1 MLKAKWPSNQST
13 LARLSNVPNTNDAQ
27 AAKSRSWIFNYF
39 GAGLIWGSSFFFI
52 EFANASLSPIGLAFW
67 RCVLGATTLFIVLK
81 IRKIAIRKDI
91 KFFLLCFIVG
101 LFNTAIPFVLFAFG
115 GHHVS
120 SAFSG
125 MANAITPIATII
137 ALLTVFRGEKVS
149 RNQIIGLLIGV
160 VGVLTLIGVWEG
172 IKTDSWL
179 AVAGIVFAATCY
191 GFGGPYIRK
200 FIEPRGHPLE
210 VAAFGQIAA
219 ASLLLLPVYLTQPL
233 TTGPFTWQS
242 TSALLVLGI
251 FGTGIAYTMYYPLLR
266 QVGSAVSSTV
276 TLMAPLVA
284 VTLGVAVLGEKLSWF
299 EPIGGFIIL
308 IGAAIAQGLFRRR
321 KSLAL

>member
-1 MLKAKWPSNQST
+1 MPK
-13 LARLSNVPNTNDAQ
+13 TNEVGRPG
-27 AAKSRSWIFNYF
+27 KSRSWLFNYF

-67 RCVLGATTLFIVLK
+67 RCVLGAATLYLVLRIKK
-81 IRKIAIRKDI
+81 ISIRKDL
-91 KFFLLCFIVG
+91 KFFLLCFALG
-101 LFNTAIPFVLFAFG
+101 LFNTAIPFTLFAFG

-149 RNQIIGLLIGV
+149 RNQIFGLFVGV
-160 VGVLTLIGVWEG
+160 VGVLTLIGVWQG
-172 IKTDSWL
+172 IQTDSWV
-179 AVAGIVFAATCY
+179 AVVGIVFAATCY
-191 GFGGPYIRK
+191 GFGGPFIRR

-219 ASLLLLPVYLTQPL
+219 AATLLLPVYLTQPL

-242 TSALLVLGI
+242 TGALLVLGI
-251 FGTGIAYTMYYPLLR
+251 VGTGIAYTMYYPLLR

-276 TLMAPLVA
+276 TFLAPLVA
-284 VTLGVAVLGEKLSWF
+284 VTLGVLVLGETLSWY
-299 EPIGGFIIL
+299 EPVGGFIIL
-308 IGAAIAQGLFRRR
+308 LGGAIAQGLFRRR
-321 KSLAL
+321 KSLAM

>member
-1 MLKAKWPSNQST
+1 MPKTNEVGRPS
-13 LARLSNVPNTNDAQ
+13 
-27 AAKSRSWIFNYF
+27 KSRSWLFNYF

-67 RCVLGATTLFIVLK
+67 RCVLGAATLYLVLRIKK
-81 IRKIAIRKDI
+81 ISIRKDL
-91 KFFLLCFIVG
+91 KFFLLCFVLG
-101 LFNTAIPFVLFAFG
+101 LFNTAIPFTLFAFG

-149 RNQIIGLLIGV
+149 RNQIFGLFVGV
-160 VGVLTLIGVWEG
+160 VGVLTLIGVWQG
-172 IKTDSWL
+172 VQTDSWV
-179 AVAGIVFAATCY
+179 AVVGIVFAATCY
-191 GFGGPYIRK
+191 GFGGPFIRR

-219 ASLLLLPVYLTQPL
+219 AATLLLPVYLTQPL

-242 TSALLVLGI
+242 TGALLVLGI
-251 FGTGIAYTMYYPLLR
+251 VGTGIAYTMYYPLLR

-276 TLMAPLVA
+276 TLLAPLVA
-284 VTLGVAVLGEKLSWF
+284 VTLGVLVLGESLSWF

-308 IGAAIAQGLFRRR
+308 VGGAIAQGLFRRR
-321 KSLAL
+321 KSLAM

>member
-1 MLKAKWPSNQST
+1 MPKT
-13 LARLSNVPNTNDAQ
+13 LAANDG
-27 AAKSRSWIFNYF
+27 KSRSWLFNYF

-67 RCVLGATTLFIVLK
+67 RCVLGATTLYIVLRL
-81 IRKIAIRKDI
+81 RKIAIRKDI
-91 KFFLLCFIVG
+91 RFFMLSFAVG
-101 LFNTAIPFVLFAFG
+101 LFNTAIPFVLFSFG

-149 RNQIIGLLIGV
+149 RNQVIGLFVGV
-160 VGVLTLIGVWEG
+160 LGVLTLIGVWEG
-172 IKTDSWL
+172 IRTDSWL
-179 AVAGIVFAATCY
+179 AVAGIVFAASCY
-191 GFGGPYIRK
+191 GFGGPFIRK
-200 FIEPRGHPLE
+200 YIEPLGHPLE

-219 ASLLLLPVYLTQPL
+219 AAVLLLPVYLTQPL

-284 VTLGVAVLGEKLSWF
+284 VSLGVLVLGEELSWF
-299 EPIGGFIIL
+299 EPLGGFIIL
-308 IGAAIAQGLFRRR
+308 LGAAIAQGLFRRR
-321 KSLAL
+321 KSLAM

>member
-1 MLKAKWPSNQST
+1 VPKTNEVGRPS
-13 LARLSNVPNTNDAQ
+13 
-27 AAKSRSWIFNYF
+27 KSRSWLFNYF

-67 RCVLGATTLFIVLK
+67 RCVLGAATLYLVLRIKK
-81 IRKIAIRKDI
+81 ISIRKDL
-91 KFFLLCFIVG
+91 KFFLLCFVLG
-101 LFNTAIPFVLFAFG
+101 LFNTAIPFTLFAFG

-149 RNQIIGLLIGV
+149 RNQIFGLFVGV
-160 VGVLTLIGVWEG
+160 VGVLTLIGVWQG
-172 IKTDSWL
+172 VQTDSWV
-179 AVAGIVFAATCY
+179 AVVGIVFAATCY
-191 GFGGPYIRK
+191 GFGGPFIRR

-219 ASLLLLPVYLTQPL
+219 AATLLLPVYLTQPL

-242 TSALLVLGI
+242 TGALLVLGI
-251 FGTGIAYTMYYPLLR
+251 VGTGIAYTMYYPLLR

-276 TLMAPLVA
+276 TLLAPLVA
-284 VTLGVAVLGEKLSWF
+284 VTLGVLVLGESLSWF

-308 IGAAIAQGLFRRR
+308 VGGAIAQGLFRRR
-321 KSLAL
+321 KSLAM

>member
-1 MLKAKWPSNQST
+1 MPKTISA
-13 LARLSNVPNTNDAQ
+13 NDG
-27 AAKSRSWIFNYF
+27 KSRSWLFNYF

-81 IRKIAIRKDI
+81 LRKITIRKDM
-91 KFFLLCFIVG
+91 KFFMLSFVLG
-101 LFNTAIPFVLFAFG
+101 LFNTAIPFALFSFG

-149 RNQIIGLLIGV
+149 RNQIIGLLVGV
-160 VGVLTLIGVWEG
+160 VGVLTLIGIWEG
-172 IKTDSWL
+172 IRTDSWL
-179 AVAGIVFAATCY
+179 AVVGIVFAACCY
-191 GFGGPYIRK
+191 GFGGPFIRK
-200 FIEPRGHPLE
+200 YIEPRGHPLE

-219 ASLLLLPVYLTQPL
+219 AAILLLPVYLTQPL

-242 TSALLVLGI
+242 FGALLTLGI
-251 FGTGIAYTMYYPLLR
+251 VGTGIAYTMYYPLLR

-284 VTLGVAVLGEKLSWF
+284 VTLGVLVLGEKLSWF
-299 EPIGGFIIL
+299 EPVGGFIIL

-321 KSLAL
+321 KSLAM

>member
-1 MLKAKWPSNQST
+1 MPK
-13 LARLSNVPNTNDAQ
+13 TNEVGRPG
-27 AAKSRSWIFNYF
+27 KSRSWLFNYF

-67 RCVLGATTLFIVLK
+67 RCVLGAATLYLVLRIKK
-81 IRKIAIRKDI
+81 ISIRKDL
-91 KFFLLCFIVG
+91 KFFLLCFALG
-101 LFNTAIPFVLFAFG
+101 LFNTAIPFTLFAFG

-149 RNQIIGLLIGV
+149 RNQIFGLFVGV
-160 VGVLTLIGVWEG
+160 VGVLTLIGVWQG
-172 IKTDSWL
+172 IQTDSWI

-191 GFGGPYIRK
+191 GFGGPFIRR

-219 ASLLLLPVYLTQPL
+219 AATLLLPVYLTQPL

-242 TSALLVLGI
+242 TVALLVLGI
-251 FGTGIAYTMYYPLLR
+251 VGTGIAYTMYYPLLR

-276 TLMAPLVA
+276 TFLAPLVA
-284 VTLGVAVLGEKLSWF
+284 VTLGVLVLGETLSWY
-299 EPIGGFIIL
+299 EPVGGFVIL
-308 IGAAIAQGLFRRR
+308 LGGAIAQGLFRRR
-321 KSLAL
+321 KSLAM

>member
-1 MLKAKWPSNQST
+1 
-13 LARLSNVPNTNDAQ
+13 VPKTNEVGRPG
-27 AAKSRSWIFNYF
+27 KSRSWLFNYF

-52 EFANASLSPIGLAFW
+52 EFANATLSPIGLAFW
-67 RCVLGATTLFIVLK
+67 RCVLGAATLYLVLRIKK
-81 IRKIAIRKDI
+81 ISIRKDL
-91 KFFLLCFIVG
+91 KFFLLCFALG
-101 LFNTAIPFVLFAFG
+101 LFNTAIPFTLFAFG

-149 RNQIIGLLIGV
+149 RNQIFGLLVGV
-160 VGVLTLIGVWEG
+160 VGVLTLIGVWQG
-172 IKTDSWL
+172 IQTDSWV
-179 AVAGIVFAATCY
+179 AVVGIVFAATCY
-191 GFGGPYIRK
+191 GFGGPFIRR

-219 ASLLLLPVYLTQPL
+219 AATLLLPVYLTQPL

-242 TSALLVLGI
+242 TGALLVLGI
-251 FGTGIAYTMYYPLLR
+251 VGTGIAYTMYYPLLR

-276 TLMAPLVA
+276 TFLAPLVA
-284 VTLGVAVLGEKLSWF
+284 VTLGVLVLGETLSWY
-299 EPIGGFIIL
+299 EPVGGFIIL
-308 IGAAIAQGLFRRR
+308 LGGAIAQGLFRRR
-321 KSLAL
+321 KSLAM

>member
-1 MLKAKWPSNQST
+1 MPK
-13 LARLSNVPNTNDAQ
+13 TNEVGRPG
-27 AAKSRSWIFNYF
+27 KSRSWLFNYF

-67 RCVLGATTLFIVLK
+67 RCVLGAATLYLVLRIKK
-81 IRKIAIRKDI
+81 ISIRKDL
-91 KFFLLCFIVG
+91 KFFLLCFALG
-101 LFNTAIPFVLFAFG
+101 LFNTAIPFTLFAFG
-115 GHHVS
+115 GHHAS

-149 RNQIIGLLIGV
+149 RNQIFGLLVGV
-160 VGVLTLIGVWEG
+160 VGVLTLIGVWQG
-172 IKTDSWL
+172 VQTDSWV
-179 AVAGIVFAATCY
+179 AVVGIVFAATCY
-191 GFGGPYIRK
+191 GFGGPFIRR

-219 ASLLLLPVYLTQPL
+219 AATLLLPVYLTQPL

-242 TSALLVLGI
+242 TGALLVLGI
-251 FGTGIAYTMYYPLLR
+251 VGTGIAYTMYYPLLR

-276 TLMAPLVA
+276 TFLAPLVA
-284 VTLGVAVLGEKLSWF
+284 VTLGVLVLGETLSWY
-299 EPIGGFIIL
+299 EPVGGFIIL
-308 IGAAIAQGLFRRR
+308 LGGAIAQGLFRRR
-321 KSLAL
+321 KSLAM

>member
-1 MLKAKWPSNQST
+1 
-13 LARLSNVPNTNDAQ
+13 VPKTNEVGAPG
-27 AAKSRSWIFNYF
+27 KSRSWLFNYF

-67 RCVLGATTLFIVLK
+67 RCLLGAATLYLVLRIK
-81 IRKIAIRKDI
+81 RISIRKDP
-91 KFFLLCFIVG
+91 KFFLLCFALG
-101 LFNTAIPFVLFAFG
+101 LFNTAIPFTLFAFG

-149 RNQIIGLLIGV
+149 RNQIFGLFVGV
-160 VGVLTLIGVWEG
+160 LGVLTLIGVWQG
-172 IKTDSWL
+172 IETDSWV
-179 AVAGIVFAATCY
+179 AVVGIVFAATCY
-191 GFGGPYIRK
+191 GFGGPFIRK

-219 ASLLLLPVYLTQPL
+219 AATLLLPVYLTQPL
-233 TTGPFTWQS
+233 TTGPFTLQS
-242 TSALLVLGI
+242 TGALLVLGI
-251 FGTGIAYTMYYPLLR
+251 VGTGIAYTMYYPLLR

-276 TLMAPLVA
+276 TFLAPLVA
-284 VTLGVAVLGEKLSWF
+284 VTLGVLVLGEKLSWF
-299 EPIGGFIIL
+299 EPVGGFIIL
-308 IGAAIAQGLFRRR
+308 LGGAIAQGLFRRR
-321 KSLAL
+321 KSLAM

>member
-1 MLKAKWPSNQST
+1 MV
-13 LARLSNVPNTNDAQ
+13 RLSNVPKTNDAK
-27 AAKSRSWIFNYF
+27 ASKSRSWLFNYF

-67 RCVLGATTLFIVLK
+67 RCVLGAATLYIVLRMK
-81 IRKIAIRKDI
+81 NIKIRKDI
-91 KFFLLCFIVG
+91 KFFLLCFVVG
-101 LFNTAIPFVLFAFG
+101 AFNTAIPFVLFAFG

-137 ALLTVFRGEKVS
+137 ALLTVFRGEKVT
-149 RNQIIGLLIGV
+149 RNQILGLLVGV
-160 VGVLTLIGVWEG
+160 VGVLTLIGAWQG
-172 IKTDSWL
+172 IQTDSWL
-179 AVAGIVFAATCY
+179 AVVGIVFAASCY

-200 FIEPRGHPLE
+200 YIEPRGHPLE

-219 ASLLLLPVYLTQPL
+219 AAVLLLPIYLTQPL
-233 TTGPFTWQS
+233 TTGAFTWES
-242 TSALLVLGI
+242 ISSILMLGI

-284 VTLGVAVLGEKLSWF
+284 VTLGVMVLGEKLHWF
-299 EPIGGFIIL
+299 EPVGGFIIL

-321 KSLAL
+321 KSLAM

>member
-1 MLKAKWPSNQST
+1 
-13 LARLSNVPNTNDAQ
+13 VPKTNEVGRPG
-27 AAKSRSWIFNYF
+27 KSRSWLFNYF

-67 RCVLGATTLFIVLK
+67 RCVLGATTLYLVLRIK
-81 IRKIAIRKDI
+81 RISIRKDL
-91 KFFLLCFIVG
+91 KFFLLCFALG
-101 LFNTAIPFVLFAFG
+101 LFNTAIPFTLFAFG

-149 RNQIIGLLIGV
+149 RNQIFGLFVGV
-160 VGVLTLIGVWEG
+160 VGVLTLIGVWQG
-172 IKTDSWL
+172 VQTDSWV
-179 AVAGIVFAATCY
+179 AVVGIVFAATCY
-191 GFGGPYIRK
+191 GFGGPFIRR

-219 ASLLLLPVYLTQPL
+219 AATLLLPVYLTQPL

-242 TSALLVLGI
+242 TGALLVLGI
-251 FGTGIAYTMYYPLLR
+251 VGTGIAYTMYYPLLR

-276 TLMAPLVA
+276 TFLAPLVA
-284 VTLGVAVLGEKLSWF
+284 VTLGVLVLGESLSWY
-299 EPIGGFIIL
+299 EPVGGFIIL
-308 IGAAIAQGLFRRR
+308 LGGAIAQGLFRRR
-321 KSLAL
+321 KSLAM

>member
-1 MLKAKWPSNQST
+1 MPK
-13 LARLSNVPNTNDAQ
+13 TNEVGPPG
-27 AAKSRSWIFNYF
+27 KSRSWLFNYF

-67 RCVLGATTLFIVLK
+67 RCVLGASTLYLVLRIKK
-81 IRKIAIRKDI
+81 ISIRKDP
-91 KFFLLCFIVG
+91 KFFLLCFGLG
-101 LFNTAIPFVLFAFG
+101 LFNTAIPFTLFAFG

-149 RNQIIGLLIGV
+149 RNQIFGLLVGV
-160 VGVLTLIGVWEG
+160 IGVLTLIGVWQG
-172 IKTDSWL
+172 IQTDSWI
-179 AVAGIVFAATCY
+179 AVVGIVFAATCY
-191 GFGGPYIRK
+191 GFGGPFIRR

-219 ASLLLLPVYLTQPL
+219 AATLLLPVYLTQPL

-242 TSALLVLGI
+242 TGALLFLGI
-251 FGTGIAYTMYYPLLR
+251 VGTGIAYTMYYPLLR

-276 TLMAPLVA
+276 TFLAPLVA
-284 VTLGVAVLGEKLSWF
+284 VTLGVLVLGEKLSWY
-299 EPIGGFIIL
+299 EPIGGFVIL
-308 IGAAIAQGLFRRR
+308 LGGAIAQGLFRRR
-321 KSLAL
+321 KSLAM

>member
-1 MLKAKWPSNQST
+1 
-13 LARLSNVPNTNDAQ
+13 VPKTNEVGRPG
-27 AAKSRSWIFNYF
+27 KSRSWLFNYF

-67 RCVLGATTLFIVLK
+67 RCVLGATTLYLVLRIK
-81 IRKIAIRKDI
+81 RISIRKDL
-91 KFFLLCFIVG
+91 KFFLLCIVLG
-101 LFNTAIPFVLFAFG
+101 LFNTAIPFTLFAFG

-149 RNQIIGLLIGV
+149 RNQIFGLLVGV
-160 VGVLTLIGVWEG
+160 VGVLTLIGVWQG
-172 IKTDSWL
+172 IQTDSWV
-179 AVAGIVFAATCY
+179 AVVGIVFAATCY
-191 GFGGPYIRK
+191 GFGGPFIRR

-219 ASLLLLPVYLTQPL
+219 AATLLLPVYLTQPL

-242 TSALLVLGI
+242 TGALLFLGI
-251 FGTGIAYTMYYPLLR
+251 VGTGIAYTMYYPLLR

-276 TLMAPLVA
+276 TFLAPLVA
-284 VTLGVAVLGEKLSWF
+284 VTLGVLVLGETLSWY
-299 EPIGGFIIL
+299 EPVGGFIIL
-308 IGAAIAQGLFRRR
+308 LGGAIAQGLFRRR
-321 KSLAL
+321 KSFAM

>member
-1 MLKAKWPSNQST
+1 MPKTITAKEG
-13 LARLSNVPNTNDAQ
+13 
-27 AAKSRSWIFNYF
+27 KSRSWLFNYF

-67 RCVLGATTLFIVLK
+67 RCVLGATTLYIVLR
-81 IRKIAIRKDI
+81 IRKIQIRKDM
-91 KFFLLCFIVG
+91 KFFMLSFVVG
-101 LFNTAIPFVLFAFG
+101 LFNTAIPFALFSFG

-137 ALLTVFRGEKVS
+137 ALLTVFRGERVS
-149 RNQIIGLLIGV
+149 RNQIAGLLVGV
-160 VGVLTLIGVWEG
+160 VGVLTLIGIWEG
-172 IKTDSWL
+172 IRTDSWL
-179 AVAGIVFAATCY
+179 AVAGIVFAASCY
-191 GFGGPYIRK
+191 GFGGPFIRK
-200 FIEPRGHPLE
+200 YIEPLGHPLE

-219 ASLLLLPVYLTQPL
+219 AAVLLFPVYLTQPL

-242 TSALLVLGI
+242 TGALLVLGI
-251 FGTGIAYTMYYPLLR
+251 VGTGIAYTMYYPLLR

-284 VTLGVAVLGEKLSWF
+284 VTLGVVILGEELTWF
-299 EPIGGFIIL
+299 EPVGGFIIL

-321 KSLAL
+321 KSLAM

>member
-1 MLKAKWPSNQST
+1 M
-13 LARLSNVPNTNDAQ
+13 VPKTNEVGASGN
-27 AAKSRSWIFNYF
+27 SRSWLFNYF

-67 RCVLGATTLFIVLK
+67 RCVLGATTLYIVLRIK
-81 IRKIAIRKDI
+81 KIAIRKDP
-91 KFFLLCFIVG
+91 KFFLLCFVVG
-101 LFNTAIPFVLFAFG
+101 LFNTAIPFALFAFG

-149 RNQIIGLLIGV
+149 RNQMIGLFVGIL
-160 VGVLTLIGVWEG
+160 GVLTLIGVWQG
-172 IKTDSWL
+172 IQTDSWI
-179 AVAGIVFAATCY
+179 AVVGIVFAATCY

-200 FIEPRGHPLE
+200 YIEPRGHPLE

-219 ASLLLLPVYLTQPL
+219 AALLLLPVYLTQPP

-242 TSALLVLGI
+242 TGALLVLGI
-251 FGTGIAYTMYYPLLR
+251 VGTGIAYTMYYPLLR

-276 TLMAPLVA
+276 TLLAPLVA
-284 VTLGVAVLGEKLSWF
+284 VTLGVLVLGEELSWY
-299 EPIGGFIIL
+299 EPVGGFVIL
-308 IGAAIAQGLFRRR
+308 VGAAIAQGLFRRR
-321 KSLAL
+321 KSLAM

>member
-1 MLKAKWPSNQST
+1 MPK
-13 LARLSNVPNTNDAQ
+13 TNEVGAPG
-27 AAKSRSWIFNYF
+27 KSRSWLFNYF

-67 RCVLGATTLFIVLK
+67 RCLLGAATLYLVLRIK
-81 IRKIAIRKDI
+81 RISIRKDP
-91 KFFLLCFIVG
+91 KFFLLCFALG
-101 LFNTAIPFVLFAFG
+101 LFNTAIPFTLFAFG

-149 RNQIIGLLIGV
+149 RNQIFGLFVGV
-160 VGVLTLIGVWEG
+160 LGVLTLIGVWQG
-172 IKTDSWL
+172 IETDSWV
-179 AVAGIVFAATCY
+179 AVVGIVFAATCY
-191 GFGGPYIRK
+191 GFGGPFIRK

-219 ASLLLLPVYLTQPL
+219 AATLLLPVYLTQPL
-233 TTGPFTWQS
+233 TTGPFTLQS
-242 TSALLVLGI
+242 TGALLVLGI
-251 FGTGIAYTMYYPLLR
+251 VGTGIAYTMYYPLLR

-276 TLMAPLVA
+276 TFLAPLVA
-284 VTLGVAVLGEKLSWF
+284 VTLGVLVLGEKLSWF
-299 EPIGGFIIL
+299 EPVGGFIIL
-308 IGAAIAQGLFRRR
+308 LGGAIAQGLFRRR
-321 KSLAL
+321 KSLAM

>member
-1 MLKAKWPSNQST
+1 MPK
-13 LARLSNVPNTNDAQ
+13 TNSADVG
-27 AAKSRSWIFNYF
+27 KSRSWLFNYF

-52 EFANASLSPIGLAFW
+52 EFANASLSPIGVAFW
-67 RCVLGATTLFIVLK
+67 RCVLGAITLYLILR
-81 IRKIAIRKDI
+81 IRRIAITKDLR
-91 KFFLLCFIVG
+91 FFMLSFIVG
-101 LFNTAIPFVLFAFG
+101 LFNTAIPFVLFSFG

-149 RNQIIGLLIGV
+149 RNQIIGLLVGV

-172 IKTDSWL
+172 IRTDSWL
-179 AVAGIVFAATCY
+179 AVFGIVFAACCY
-191 GFGGPYIRK
+191 GFGGPFIRK
-200 FIEPRGHPLE
+200 YIEPRGHPLE

-219 ASLLLLPVYLTQPL
+219 AAILLLPVYLTQPL
-233 TTGPFTWQS
+233 ATGPFTWQS
-242 TSALLVLGI
+242 TGALLILGI
-251 FGTGIAYTMYYPLLR
+251 AGTGIAYTMYYPLLR

-276 TLMAPLVA
+276 TLLAPLVA
-284 VTLGVAVLGEKLSWF
+284 VTLGLVVLGEKLSWF

-321 KSLAL
+321 KTLAM

>member
-1 MLKAKWPSNQST
+1 
-13 LARLSNVPNTNDAQ
+13 VPKTNEVGRPG
-27 AAKSRSWIFNYF
+27 KSRSWLFNYF

-67 RCVLGATTLFIVLK
+67 RCVLGAATLYLVLRIKK
-81 IRKIAIRKDI
+81 ISIRKDL
-91 KFFLLCFIVG
+91 KFFLLCFALG
-101 LFNTAIPFVLFAFG
+101 LFNTAIPFTLFAFG

-149 RNQIIGLLIGV
+149 RNQIFGLFVGV
-160 VGVLTLIGVWEG
+160 VGVLTLIGVWQG
-172 IKTDSWL
+172 IQTDSWI

-191 GFGGPYIRK
+191 GFGGPFIRR

-219 ASLLLLPVYLTQPL
+219 AATLLLPVYLTQPL

-242 TSALLVLGI
+242 TVALLVLGI
-251 FGTGIAYTMYYPLLR
+251 VGTGIAYTMYYPLLR

-276 TLMAPLVA
+276 TFLAPLVA
-284 VTLGVAVLGEKLSWF
+284 VTLGVLVLGETLSWY
-299 EPIGGFIIL
+299 EPVGGFVIL
-308 IGAAIAQGLFRRR
+308 LGGAIAQGLFRRR
-321 KSLAL
+321 KSLAM

>member
-1 MLKAKWPSNQST
+1 MST
-13 LARLSNVPNTNDAQ
+13 TPFSQ
-27 AAKSRSWIFNYF
+27 AAANSKSWLFNYF

-52 EFANASLSPIGLAFW
+52 EFANESLSPIGLAFW
-67 RCVLGATTLFIVLK
+67 RCVLGATTLFIYLR
-81 IRKIAIRKDI
+81 IRKIAIRKDP
-91 KFFLLCFIVG
+91 KFFLLCFVIG
-101 LFNTAIPFVLFAFG
+101 FFNTAIPFVLFSFG

-149 RNQIIGLLIGV
+149 RNQIIGLLVGI
-160 VGVLTLIGVWEG
+160 VGVLTLIGIWQG
-172 IKTDSWL
+172 IQTDSVL
-179 AVAGIVFAATCY
+179 AVVGIVFAACCY
-191 GFGGPYIRK
+191 GFGGPFIRR
-200 FIEPRGHPLE
+200 FIEPRGHQLE

-219 ASLLLLPVYLTQPL
+219 ASIILLPIYLTQPL

-242 TSALLVLGI
+242 FGALLVLGI
-251 FGTGIAYTMYYPLLR
+251 VGTGIAYTMYYPLLK

-276 TLMAPLVA
+276 TLIAPLVA
-284 VTLGVAVLGEKLSWF
+284 VTLGVLVLGEELNWF
-299 EPIGGFIIL
+299 EPVGGFIIL

>member
-1 MLKAKWPSNQST
+1 VPKTNEVGRPS
-13 LARLSNVPNTNDAQ
+13 
-27 AAKSRSWIFNYF
+27 KSRSWLFNYF

-67 RCVLGATTLFIVLK
+67 RCVLGATTLYLVLRIK
-81 IRKIAIRKDI
+81 RISIRKDL
-91 KFFLLCFIVG
+91 KFFLLCFVLG
-101 LFNTAIPFVLFAFG
+101 LFNTAIPFTLFAFG

-149 RNQIIGLLIGV
+149 RNQIFGLFVGV
-160 VGVLTLIGVWEG
+160 VGVLALIGVWQG
-172 IKTDSWL
+172 VQTDSWV
-179 AVAGIVFAATCY
+179 AVVGIVFAATCY
-191 GFGGPYIRK
+191 GFGGPFIRR

-219 ASLLLLPVYLTQPL
+219 AATLLLPVYLTQPL

-242 TSALLVLGI
+242 TGALLVLGI
-251 FGTGIAYTMYYPLLR
+251 VGTGIAYTMYYPLLR

-276 TLMAPLVA
+276 TFLAPLVA
-284 VTLGVAVLGEKLSWF
+284 VTLGVLVLGETLSWY
-299 EPIGGFIIL
+299 EPVGGFVIL
-308 IGAAIAQGLFRRR
+308 LGGAIAQGLFRRR
-321 KSLAL
+321 KSLAM

>member
-1 MLKAKWPSNQST
+1 VPKTTDAGRPNQ
-13 LARLSNVPNTNDAQ
+13 A
-27 AAKSRSWIFNYF
+27 RSWLFNYF

-67 RCVLGATTLFIVLK
+67 RCVLGATTLYIILR
-81 IRKIAIRKDI
+81 IRRINIGKDLR
-91 KFFLLCFIVG
+91 FFLLCFAIG

-137 ALLTVFRGEKVS
+137 ALLTIFRGERVS
-149 RNQIIGLLIGV
+149 RNQLIGLL
-160 VGVLTLIGVWEG
+160 VGILGTLTLIGVWQG
-172 IKTDSWL
+172 IQTDSWI
-179 AVAGIVFAATCY
+179 AVVGIVIAATCY
-191 GFGGPYIRK
+191 GFGGPFIRK
-200 FIEPRGHPLE
+200 YIEPRGQPIE

-219 ASLLLLPVYLTQPL
+219 ASVWLLPVYLTEPA

-242 TSALLVLGI
+242 TSAILVLGI
-251 FGTGIAYTMYYPLLR
+251 LGTGIAYTMYYPLLK

-276 TLMAPLVA
+276 TLIAPLVA
-284 VTLGVAVLGEKLSWF
+284 VTLGVVVLGEELSWY
-299 EPIGGFIIL
+299 EPVGGFLIL

-321 KSLAL
+321 KSLTM

>member
-1 MLKAKWPSNQST
+1 
-13 LARLSNVPNTNDAQ
+13 VPKTNDVGRPG
-27 AAKSRSWIFNYF
+27 KSRSWLFNYF

-67 RCVLGATTLFIVLK
+67 RCVLGATTLYLVLRIKK
-81 IRKIAIRKDI
+81 ISIRKDL
-91 KFFLLCFIVG
+91 KFFLLCFVLG
-101 LFNTAIPFVLFAFG
+101 LFNTAIPFTLFAFG

-149 RNQIIGLLIGV
+149 RNQIFGLLVGV
-160 VGVLTLIGVWEG
+160 VGVLTLIGVWQG
-172 IKTDSWL
+172 VQTDSWV
-179 AVAGIVFAATCY
+179 AVVGIVFAATCY
-191 GFGGPYIRK
+191 GFGGPFIRR

-219 ASLLLLPVYLTQPL
+219 AATLLLPVYLTQPL

-242 TSALLVLGI
+242 TGALLVLGI
-251 FGTGIAYTMYYPLLR
+251 VGTGIAYTMYYPLLR

-276 TLMAPLVA
+276 TFLAPLVA
-284 VTLGVAVLGEKLSWF
+284 VTLGVLVLGETLSWY
-299 EPIGGFIIL
+299 EPVGGFVIL
-308 IGAAIAQGLFRRR
+308 LGGAIAQGLFRRR
-321 KSLAL
+321 KSLAM

>member
-1 MLKAKWPSNQST
+1 MPK
-13 LARLSNVPNTNDAQ
+13 TNEVGRPG
-27 AAKSRSWIFNYF
+27 KSRSWLFNYF

-67 RCVLGATTLFIVLK
+67 RCVLGATTLYLVLRIK
-81 IRKIAIRKDI
+81 RISIRKDL
-91 KFFLLCFIVG
+91 KFFLLCIVLG
-101 LFNTAIPFVLFAFG
+101 LFNTAIPFTLFAFG

-149 RNQIIGLLIGV
+149 RNQIFGLLVGV
-160 VGVLTLIGVWEG
+160 VGVLTLIGVWQG
-172 IKTDSWL
+172 IQTDSWV
-179 AVAGIVFAATCY
+179 AVVGIVFAATCY
-191 GFGGPYIRK
+191 GFGGPFIRR

-219 ASLLLLPVYLTQPL
+219 AATLLLPVYLTQPL

-242 TSALLVLGI
+242 TGALLFLGI
-251 FGTGIAYTMYYPLLR
+251 VGTGIAYTMYYPLLR

-276 TLMAPLVA
+276 TFLAPLVA
-284 VTLGVAVLGEKLSWF
+284 VTLGVLVLGETLSWY
-299 EPIGGFIIL
+299 EPVGGFIIL
-308 IGAAIAQGLFRRR
+308 LGGAIAQGLFRRR
-321 KSLAL
+321 KSFAM

>member
-1 MLKAKWPSNQST
+1 VPKTNEVGRPS
-13 LARLSNVPNTNDAQ
+13 
-27 AAKSRSWIFNYF
+27 KSRSWLFNYF

-67 RCVLGATTLFIVLK
+67 RCVLGATTLYLVLRIK
-81 IRKIAIRKDI
+81 RISIRKDL
-91 KFFLLCFIVG
+91 KFFLLCFVLG
-101 LFNTAIPFVLFAFG
+101 LFNTAIPFTLFAFG

-149 RNQIIGLLIGV
+149 RNQIFGLFVGV
-160 VGVLTLIGVWEG
+160 VGVLTLIGVWQG
-172 IKTDSWL
+172 VQTDSWV
-179 AVAGIVFAATCY
+179 AVVGIVFAATCY
-191 GFGGPYIRK
+191 GFGGPFIRR

-219 ASLLLLPVYLTQPL
+219 AATLLLPVYLTQPL

-242 TSALLVLGI
+242 TGALLVLGI
-251 FGTGIAYTMYYPLLR
+251 VGTGIAYTMYYPLLR

-276 TLMAPLVA
+276 TLLAPLVA
-284 VTLGVAVLGEKLSWF
+284 VTLGVLVLGESLSWF

-308 IGAAIAQGLFRRR
+308 VGGAIAQGLFRRR
-321 KSLAL
+321 KSLAM